1 MVSPKQQAIDTVW
14 SKYRV
19 ALQRLDKALDKLGSL
34 PKQPTQAVLRPLNQP
49 KVEIPGLDDE
59 PRFQTTFMVDGVAT
73 DIRDL
78 KPEMV
83 HNLFTDGKLPT
94 EYNDLITL
102 EKREDYI
109 QSKAVTSRGESRPK
123 LHQSEALRGIY
134 PDWNTRIGLKSDNT
148 EPVEGEIG
156 FGTQFPKQPNKGDTY
171 LRVDQLPTKLFKFNG
186 QKWIELDK
194 EISSSY
200 SYNDEYIKYLIN
212 MINTGQY
219 DTELLTEAE
228 KAQVEELIKSGRLNG
243 KE

>member
-1 MVSPKQQAIDTVW
+1 
-14 SKYRV
+14 
-19 ALQRLDKALDKLGSL
+19 
-34 PKQPTQAVLRPLNQP
+34 
-49 KVEIPGLDDE
+49 
-59 PRFQTTFMVDGVAT
+59 
-73 DIRDL
+73 
-78 KPEMV
+78 
-83 HNLFTDGKLPT
+83 
-94 EYNDLITL
+94 
-102 EKREDYI
+102 
-109 QSKAVTSRGESRPK
+109 
-123 LHQSEALRGIY
+123 
-134 PDWNTRIGLKSDNT
+134 LKSDNT

-200 SYNDEYIKYLIN
+200 SYNDEYIKYLVN

>member
-1 MVSPKQQAIDTVW
+1 M
-14 SKYRV
+14 
-19 ALQRLDKALDKLGSL
+19 QRLDKALDKLGSL
-34 PKQPTQAVLRPLNQP
+34 PKQPTPAVLRPLNQP

-59 PRFQTTFMVDGVAT
+59 PRFQATFMVDGVAT

-83 HNLFTDGKLPT
+83 HNLFTDGKLPP

-148 EPVEGEIG
+148 DPVEGEIG

-200 SYNDEYIKYLIN
+200 SYNDEYIKYLVN
-212 MINTGQY
+212 MIETGQY

-228 KAQVEELIKSGRLNG
+228 RAQVEELIKSGKTDG
-243 KE
+243 